1 MFITDLS
8 IRRPTVSW
16 VMSLILIIFGLF
28 VFWKLPVREL
38 PNGIQPPVVQV
49 QVDYKSAAASIVDQ
63 EVTQVLEDVIGGAE
77 GIKNI
82 DSKSENGRST
92 INVEFDTSIDL
103 DNAANDIRERVARV
117 VDNLPS
123 ESDPPQILKR
133 AAGFTTTMW
142 LSLSSSTWSDL
153 ELGDY
158 AERFLVDQFSS
169 VKNVGRIRVGGL
181 RELSI
186 RVWVDPIKLAANDL
200 TIKEVESAMRG
211 ENISLPAGTLE
222 ADNIDLTLNLDK
234 SYNDI
239 NSIKQLPIKKK
250 NNKVILLSDVANV
263 EFGPVSEK
271 TLFKAQTKDQI
282 NLKTVGIGIYAR
294 SGASTVELSNEIKKK
309 IIEVKK
315 SLPEE
320 LDLRVSFNRAN
331 YVEAAIEEVY
341 KTLFIAFIL
350 VVLIIYLFLGNL
362 KAVIVPAIALPV
374 SLIASFLG
382 LYIFGLSINIFV
394 LLSFILAIGIITDDS
409 VIMTDAIYRRI
420 ENGEN
425 SLVAAYKGSKQISFA
440 IIATTL
446 ILVAVFLP
454 LIFIKGISGTLFR
467 ETAIALSFSI
477 VVSSFVALTLSP
489 MLASKF
495 LNKKTSKKFII
506 RKFENIFSN
515 FANFYKE
522 TLGTVIYKTR
532 TVGIFIIFIIIA
544 SILLFNFSK
553 KELLPMEDRGAYL
566 IIGATDEG
574 SSFEYT
580 QEQAQKVEARLLPLL
595 QAEDSPYSRFIMRVP
610 GFGSS
615 ANSYN
620 SFIII
625 ALLDDWKNR
634 KKGQQIVLREA
645 IGKIVTLPQALAF
658 PISPQSI
665 RVSSYNKPVQM
676 VIYGSTYEELEEI
689 QKKIIRKLRSNKNLS
704 RIDSDYNR
712 NKPEVKLII
721 NKNKAKDLGV
731 STKAI
736 GETLET
742 LYGGKKITTFN
753 KLGKE
758 YPIIVQQYLSDRRNK
773 EGVSKIFVRSET
785 NSKLISL
792 ANLVSFKEEGSAK
805 QLARYNRQRAVTIS
819 ANINEGY
826 TLTEAIKFFEEVMS
840 SEAPKNQITWKGKSE
855 EIKETSNELFII
867 FALAL
872 LTAYLVM
879 AATFN
884 SFIHPFII
892 VLTVPLAIFGGLVF
906 ILFLNSSVNIFSQIA
921 LIILI
926 GISTKNSILIVDF
939 ANQIRTTG
947 KNIDTAVKEA
957 CAVRFRPIIMT
968 SLSTMIAMMP
978 LVIGNIGP
986 GAGEGSRLAVGSTI
1000 LGGMIIST
1008 FFTLYVTPSMYLALA
1023 KNTKRIDVID
1033 IELKKN
1039 YLKNNIFIFI

>member
-1 MFITDLS
+1 MYITELS
-8 IRRPTVSW
+8 IRRPVVSW
-16 VMSLILIIFGLF
+16 VMSLILIVFGIF

-38 PNGIQPPVVQV
+38 PSGIQPPVVQV
-49 QVDYKSAAASIVDQ
+49 QIDYKSAAAPIVDQ
-63 EVTQVLEDVIGGAE
+63 EVTQVIEDVIGGAE

-117 VDNLPS
+117 IDNLPS

-142 LSLSSSTWSDL
+142 LALSSPTWSDL

-158 AERFLVDQFSS
+158 AERYLVDTFSS
-169 VKNVGRIRVGGL
+169 VKNVGRILVGGL

-186 RVWVDPIKLAANDL
+186 RVWIDPVKLAANNL
-200 TIKEVESAMRG
+200 TIQEVERALRD
-211 ENISLPAGTLE
+211 ENIRLPAGTLE
-222 ADNIDLTLNLDK
+222 ANNIDLTLNLDK
-234 SYNDI
+234 SYN
-239 NSIKQLPIKKK
+239 NVETLKQLPIKKTS
-250 NNKVILLSDVANV
+250 NKIVVLSDVANI

-271 TLFKAQTKDQI
+271 TLFKAQRKDQL
-282 NLKTVGIGIYAR
+282 NLKTVGIGIYAK
-294 SGASTVELSNEIKKK
+294 SGASTVELSKEIKKK
-309 IIEVKK
+309 IDEVKQT
-315 SLPEE
+315 LPEG
-320 LDLRVSFNRAN
+320 LDLEIAFNRAT
-331 YVEAAIEEVY
+331 YVGAAINEVY
-341 KTLFIAFIL
+341 KTLVIAFIL
-350 VVLIIYLFLGNL
+350 VVVIIYLFLGNL

-382 LYIFGLSINIFV
+382 IYIFGLSINIFV

-420 ENGEN
+420 ENGETP
-425 SLVAAYKGSKQISFA
+425 LVAAYKGSKQITFA

-446 ILVAVFLP
+446 ILIAVFLP
-454 LIFIKGISGTLFR
+454 LIFIEGISGTLFR

-489 MLASKF
+489 MLGSKF
-495 LNKKTSKKFII
+495 LNKKVTKNFFINKFDKFFLNFSK
-506 RKFENIFSN
+506 
-515 FANFYKE
+515 FYQE
-522 TLGTVIYKTR
+522 TLNILIHRSK
-532 TVGIFIIFIIIA
+532 IISLFIIFIIVA
-544 SILLFNFSK
+544 SALLFNFSK

-566 IIGATDEG
+566 VIGFTDEG

-580 QEQAQKVEARLLPLL
+580 QEKAQIIEQRLIPLL
-595 QAEDSPYSRFIMRVP
+595 QAENSPYKRFIMRVP

-625 ALLDDWKNR
+625 ALLDRWENR
-634 KKGQQIVLREA
+634 NKDSQTVMREA
-645 IGKIVTLPQALAF
+645 IGKIVTVPQAVAF

-676 VIYGSTYEELEEI
+676 VIYGSTYEELERI
-689 QKKIIRKLRSNKNLS
+689 QKQVIRSLRKNRNLS
-704 RIDSDYNR
+704 RLESDYSR
-712 NKPEVKLII
+712 DKPEVKIVI

-731 STKAI
+731 SSEAI
-736 GETLET
+736 GRTLET
-742 LYGGKKITTFN
+742 LYGGKRVTTFN

-758 YPIIVQQYLSDRRNK
+758 YPIILQQYLSDRRSK
-773 EGVSKIFVRSET
+773 EGLSKIFVRSDT
-785 NSKLISL
+785 TGKLISL
-792 ANLVSFKEEGSAK
+792 VNLVDFKEEGTAK
-805 QLARYNRQRAVTIS
+805 ELARYNRQRAVTIS
-819 ANINEGY
+819 ANISENY
-826 TLTEAIKFFEEVMS
+826 TLPEAIKYLENTMAEV
-840 SEAPKNQITWKGKSE
+840 APQNRITWKGKSE
-855 EIKETSNELFII
+855 EVKETTNELFII

-884 SFIHPFII
+884 SFVHPFII
-892 VLTVPLAIFGGLVF
+892 ILTVPLAIFGGLIF
-906 ILFLNSSVNIFSQIA
+906 ILFLNSSINIFSQIA

-926 GISTKNSILIVDF
+926 GISTKNSILIVDY
-939 ANQIRTTG
+939 ANQIRTSG
-947 KNIDTAVKEA
+947 KNIETAVIDA
-957 CAVRFRPIIMT
+957 CNIRFRPIIMT
-968 SLSTMIAMMP
+968 SLSTMFAMLP
-978 LVIGNIGP
+978 LVIGNFGP

-1008 FFTLYVTPSMYLALA
+1008 FFTLYVTPTMYLALA
-1023 KNTKRIDVID
+1023 KNTKRIDSVD
-1033 IELKKN
+1033 LELKKQ
-1039 YLKNNIFIFI
+1039 LR

>member
-1 MFITDLS
+1 MFITELS
-8 IRRPTVSW
+8 IRRPVVSW
-16 VMSLILIIFGLF
+16 VMSLILIVFGLF

-38 PNGIQPPVVQV
+38 PSGIQPPVVQV
-49 QVDYKSAAASIVDQ
+49 QVNYSSAAAPIVNQ

-92 INVEFDTSIDL
+92 INIEFDTSIEL
-103 DNAANDIRERVARV
+103 DNAANDVRERVARV

-123 ESDPPQILKR
+123 EADPPQILKR

-142 LSLSSSTWSDL
+142 LALSSSTWSDL

-158 AERFLVDQFSS
+158 AERYLVDTFSS
-169 VKNVGRIRVGGL
+169 VKNVGRILVGGL

-186 RVWVDPIKLAANDL
+186 RVWIDPIKLAANDL
-200 TIKEVESAMRG
+200 TIQEVEQALRG
-211 ENISLPAGTLE
+211 ENIRLPAGTLE

-234 SYNDI
+234 SYNSI
-239 NSIKQLPIKKK
+239 ETIKQLPIKK
-250 NNKVILLSDVANV
+250 NNKQIVTLSDVAKI

-271 TLFKAQTKDQI
+271 TLFKAQRKDQL

-294 SGASTVELSNEIKKK
+294 SGASTVELSKEIKKK
-309 IIEVKK
+309 IFEVNKT
-315 SLPEE
+315 LPDGLKLEIA
-320 LDLRVSFNRAN
+320 FNRAT
-331 YVEAAIEEVY
+331 YVGAAINEVY
-341 KTLFIAFIL
+341 KTLVIAFIL
-350 VVLIIYLFLGNL
+350 VVIIIYLFLGNL

-382 LYIFGLSINIFV
+382 IYLFGLSINIFV

-420 ENGEN
+420 ENGETP
-425 SLVAAYKGSKQISFA
+425 LVASYKGSKQITFA

-446 ILVAVFLP
+446 ILIAVFLP
-454 LIFIKGISGTLFR
+454 LIFIEGISGTLFK

-495 LNKKTSKKFII
+495 LTKKTDKNFII
-506 RKFENIFSN
+506 NRFEKFFLSFSK
-515 FANFYKE
+515 FYEE
-522 TLGTVIYKTR
+522 TLTVLMKKTKSI
-532 TVGIFIIFIIIA
+532 TIFIILIIVG
-544 SILLFNFSK
+544 SILLFDFSK

-566 IIGATDEG
+566 VIGFTDEG

-580 QEQAQKVEARLLPLL
+580 QEKAQVIEKRLIPLL
-595 QAEDSPYSRFIMRVP
+595 QEENSPYSRFIMRVP

-615 ANSYN
+615 ANSFN

-625 ALLDDWKNR
+625 ALLDNWDNR
-634 KKGQQIVLREA
+634 KKNSQTVMREA
-645 IGKIVTLPQALAF
+645 IGKIVTVPQAVAF

-676 VIYGSTYEELEEI
+676 VIYGSTYEELEKI
-689 QKKIIRKLRSNKNLS
+689 QSQVIRTLRKNGNLS
-704 RIDSDYNR
+704 RIESDYSR
-712 NKPEVKLII
+712 NKPEVKLLI

-731 STKAI
+731 STEKI
-736 GETLET
+736 GRTLET
-742 LYGGKKITTFN
+742 LYGGKRVTTFN

-758 YPIIVQQYLSDRRNK
+758 YPIILQQYLADRRNK
-773 EGVSKIFVRSET
+773 EGISKIFVRSDT
-785 NSKLISL
+785 TGKLISL
-792 ANLVSFKEEGSAK
+792 VNLVDFKEVGAAK
-805 QLARYNRQRAVTIS
+805 ELSRYNRQPAVTIS
-819 ANINEGY
+819 ANISENY
-826 TLTEAIKFFEEVMS
+826 SLSDAIKYLENTMEEV
-840 SEAPKNQITWKGKSE
+840 APQNQITWKGKSE
-855 EIKETSNELFII
+855 EVKETSNELFII

-884 SFIHPFII
+884 SFVHPFII
-892 VLTVPLAIFGGLVF
+892 ILTVPLAIFGGLVF

-926 GISTKNSILIVDF
+926 GISTKNSILIVDY
-939 ANQIRTTG
+939 ANQIRTKG
-947 KNIDTAVKEA
+947 KNIESAVKEA
-957 CAVRFRPIIMT
+957 CNIRFRPIIMT

-1008 FFTLYVTPSMYLALA
+1008 FFTLYVTPAMYLALA
-1023 KNTKRIDVID
+1023 KNTKRIDAVD
-1033 IELKKN
+1033 IELKKE
-1039 YLKNNIFIFI
+1039 LR

>member
-1 MFITDLS
+1 MYLTEVS
-8 IRRPTVSW
+8 IRRPVISW
-16 VMSLILIIFGLF
+16 VMSLILILFGIF

-38 PNGIQPPVVQV
+38 PSGLQPPIVQI
-49 QVDYKSAAASIVDQ
+49 QIDYKSAAAPIVDQ
-63 EVTQVLEDVIGGAE
+63 EVTQVVEDVIGGAE

-82 DSKSENGRST
+82 ESKSENGRST
-92 INVEFDTSIDL
+92 INVIFDTEIDL
-103 DNAANDIRERVARV
+103 DNAANDIRERVARII
-117 VDNLPS
+117 DNLPT
-123 ESDPPQILKR
+123 ESDPPQILKQ

-158 AERFLVDQFSS
+158 AERYLVDTFSS

-186 RVWVDPIKLAANDL
+186 RVWIDPIKLAANDL
-200 TIKEVESAMRG
+200 TVQDVELALRR
-211 ENISLPAGTLE
+211 ENIRLPAGTLE
-222 ADNIDLTLNLDK
+222 ANNIDLNLSLNK
-234 SYNDI
+234 SYSDI
-239 NSIKQLPIKKK
+239 DKIKQLPIKKNEK
-250 NNKVILLSDVANV
+250 KVLLLSDVANI

-271 TLFKAQTKDQI
+271 TLFKAQTKNKI
-282 NLKTVGIGIYAR
+282 NLKTVGIGIYAK
-294 SGASTVELSNEIKKK
+294 SGASTVELSKTIREKVAQVSKK
-309 IIEVKK
+309 
-315 SLPEE
+315 LPEGLTLE
-320 LDLRVSFNRAN
+320 VAFDRAN
-331 YVEAAIEEVY
+331 YVSAAIEEVY
-341 KTLFIAFIL
+341 KTLIIAFIL
-350 VVLIIYLFLGNL
+350 VVIIIYLFLGNL

-382 LYIFGLSINIFV
+382 LYLFGLSINIFV

-420 ENGEN
+420 EKGETP
-425 SLVAAYKGSKQISFA
+425 LVAAYKGSKQITFA

-446 ILVAVFLP
+446 ILIAVFLP
-454 LIFIKGISGTLFR
+454 LIFIEGISGTLFK

-477 VVSSFVALTLSP
+477 VISSFVALTLSP

-495 LNKKTSKKFII
+495 LIKKTNKNFIIKKFE
-506 RKFENIFSN
+506 KYFQSFSK
-515 FANFYKE
+515 FYKE
-522 TLGTVIYKTR
+522 TLNILIDKSKMVS
-532 TVGIFIIFIIIA
+532 IFIIFIIIA

-566 IIGATDEG
+566 VIGFTDEG

-580 QEQAQKVEARLLPLL
+580 QEKAQIIEKRLTPLL
-595 QAEDSPYSRFIMRVP
+595 QADDSPYARFIMRVP

-625 ALLDDWKNR
+625 ALLDNWKNR
-634 KKGQQIVLREA
+634 DKNSQTIMREA
-645 IGKIVTLPQALAF
+645 IGKIVTVPQAVAF

-689 QKKIIRKLRSNKNLS
+689 QKKIINNLRINPNLS
-704 RIDSDYNR
+704 RIESDYSR

-721 NKNKAKDLGV
+721 NKSKAKDLGI
-731 STKAI
+731 STESI
-736 GETLET
+736 GRTLEI
-742 LYGGKKITTFN
+742 LYGGKKVTTFN

-758 YPIIVQQYLSDRRNK
+758 YPIILQQYISDRRNK
-773 EGVSKIFVRSET
+773 DGISKIFVRS
-785 NSKLISL
+785 KDGDLISL
-792 ANLVSFKEEGSAK
+792 VNLVEFVEEGNAK
-805 QLARYNRQRAVTIS
+805 ELNRYNRQRAVTIS
-819 ANINEGY
+819 ANINENY
-826 TLTEAIKFFEEVMS
+826 TLSEAIRFLEDTVSEVS
-840 SEAPKNQITWKGKSE
+840 PENQIAWKGKSE
-855 EIKETSNELFII
+855 ELKETSNELFII

-884 SFIHPFII
+884 SFVHPFII
-892 VLTVPLAIFGGLVF
+892 ILTVPLAIFGGLVF

-939 ANQIRTTG
+939 ANQLRTKG
-947 KNIDTAVKEA
+947 KNIQDSIKEA
-957 CAVRFRPIIMT
+957 CDLRFRPIIMT
-968 SLSTMIAMMP
+968 SLSTMIAMLP

-986 GAGEGSRLAVGSTI
+986 GAGEASRLAVGSTI

-1008 FFTLYVTPSMYLALA
+1008 FFTLYVTPSMYLLLA
-1023 KNTKRIDVID
+1023 KNTKRIDAVDID
-1033 IELKKN
+1033 LKKQLN
-1039 YLKNNIFIFI
+1039 

>member
-1 MFITDLS
+1 MFITELS
-8 IRRPTVSW
+8 IKRPAFSW
-16 VMSLILIIFGLF
+16 VMSLILIVFGLF

-49 QVDYKSAAASIVDQ
+49 QINYKSASASIVDQ
-63 EVTQVLEDVIGGAE
+63 EVTQVVEDVIGGAE

-103 DNAANDIRERVARV
+103 DNAANDIRERVARI

-158 AERFLVDQFSS
+158 ADRYLVDQFSS
-169 VKNVGRIRVGGL
+169 IKNVGRILVGGL

-200 TIKEVESAMRG
+200 TIKEVELAMRG

-239 NSIKQLPIKKK
+239 NSIKQLPIKKTG
-250 NNKVILLSDVANV
+250 NKVILLSDVANI

-271 TLFKAQTKDQI
+271 TLFKSQTKDQV

-294 SGASTVELSNEIKKK
+294 SGASTVELSDDIKKR

-315 SLPEE
+315 TLPDG

-331 YVEAAIEEVY
+331 YVEAAIQEVY
-341 KTLFIAFIL
+341 KTLLIAFIL

-420 ENGEN
+420 ENGETP
-425 SLVAAYKGSKQISFA
+425 LVAAYKGSKQITFA

-454 LIFIKGISGTLFR
+454 LIFIEGISGTLFR

-477 VVSSFVALTLSP
+477 IVSSFVALTLSP

-495 LNKKTSKKFII
+495 LTKRTSKKFLIK
-506 RKFENIFSN
+506 KFENIFLKFS
-515 FANFYKE
+515 NFYKE
-522 TLGTVIYKTR
+522 TLEIAVYKTK
-532 TVGIFIIFIIIA
+532 TISFFIILIVV
-544 SILLFNFSK
+544 SSVLLFSFSK
-553 KELLPMEDRGAYL
+553 KELLPQEDRGAYL
-566 IIGATDEG
+566 IIGFTDEG

-580 QEQAQKVEARLLPLL
+580 QEQAQKVEARLIPLL

-634 KKGQQIVLREA
+634 KKGQQIVMREA
-645 IGKIVTLPQALAF
+645 IGKIVTLPQAIAF

-665 RVSSYNKPVQM
+665 RVSNYNKPVQM

-689 QKKIIRKLRSNKNLS
+689 QSKVIRKLRSNRNLS
-704 RIDSDYNR
+704 RIESDYNR

-721 NKNKAKDLGV
+721 DQNKTKDLGV
-731 STKAI
+731 STRSI

-742 LYGGKKITTFN
+742 LYGGKRITTFN

-773 EGVSKIFVRSET
+773 EGISKIFVRSET
-785 NSKLISL
+785 NGKLISL
-792 ANLVSFKEEGSAK
+792 ANLVSFKEEGAAK
-805 QLARYNRQRAVTIS
+805 ELSRYNRQRAITIS
-819 ANINEGY
+819 ANISENY
-826 TLTEAIKFFEEVMS
+826 TLTEAIKFLEEVMADI
-840 SEAPKNQITWKGKSE
+840 APENQITWKGESE

-872 LTAYLVM
+872 LTSYLVM

-892 VLTVPLAIFGGLVF
+892 FLTVPLAIFGGLVF

-926 GISTKNSILIVDF
+926 GISTKNSILIVDY

-947 KNIDTAVKEA
+947 KNIDVAVKEA
-957 CAVRFRPIIMT
+957 CSVRFRPIMMT
-968 SLSTMIAMMP
+968 SLSTMIAMLP
-978 LVIGNIGP
+978 LIIGNIGP
-986 GAGEGSRLAVGSTI
+986 GAGEGSRLAIGSTI

-1023 KNTKRIDVID
+1023 KNTKRIDTID
-1033 IELKKN
+1033 LELKRELSK
-1039 YLKNNIFIFI
+1039 K

>member
-8 IRRPTVSW
+8 IRRPVVSW
-16 VMSLILIIFGLF
+16 VMSLILVTFGIF

-38 PNGIQPPVVQV
+38 PAGIQPPVVQV
-49 QVDYKSAAASIVDQ
+49 QVDYSSAAAAIVDQ
-63 EVTQVLEDVIGGAE
+63 EVTQVIEDVIGGAE

-92 INVEFDTSIDL
+92 INIEFDTSIDL

-142 LSLSSSTWSDL
+142 LGLSSPTWSDL

-158 AERFLVDQFSS
+158 ADRYLVDTFSS
-169 VKNVGRIRVGGL
+169 VKNVGRILVGGL

-186 RVWVDPIKLAANDL
+186 RVWIDPIKLAANDL
-200 TIKEVESAMRG
+200 TVQEVERALRG
-211 ENISLPAGTLE
+211 ENIRLPAGTLE

-234 SYNDI
+234 SYN
-239 NSIKQLPIKKK
+239 SIETIQQLPIKKT
-250 NNKVILLSDVANV
+250 NKRVIVLSDVANI

-271 TLFKAQTKDQI
+271 TLFKAQRKDKL
-282 NLKTVGIGIYAR
+282 NLKTVGIGIYAK
-294 SGASTVELSNEIKKK
+294 SGASTVELSRENKKK
-309 IIEVKK
+309 VKEVNKT
-315 SLPEE
+315 LPDG
-320 LDLRVSFNRAN
+320 LDLEISFNRAT
-331 YVEAAIEEVY
+331 YVGAAINEVY
-341 KTLFIAFIL
+341 KTLVIAFIL
-350 VVLIIYLFLGNL
+350 VVFIIYLFLGNL

-382 LYIFGLSINIFV
+382 IYIFGLSINIFV

-420 ENGEN
+420 ENGETP
-425 SLVAAYKGSKQISFA
+425 LVAAYNGSKQITFA

-446 ILVAVFLP
+446 ILIAVFLP
-454 LIFIKGISGTLFR
+454 LIFIEGISGTLFR

-489 MLASKF
+489 MLGSKF
-495 LNKKTSKKFII
+495 LTKKTKKNFFIK
-506 RKFENIFSN
+506 KFENLFLNFSK
-515 FANFYKE
+515 FYQE
-522 TLGTVIYKTR
+522 TLDVTFNKTR
-532 TVGIFIIFIIIA
+532 MVTFFILFVII
-544 SILLFNFSK
+544 SSVLLFNFSK

-566 IIGATDEG
+566 IIGFTDEG

-580 QEQAQKVEARLLPLL
+580 EEKAQIIEKRLIPLL
-595 QAEDSPYSRFIMRVP
+595 QSENSPYRRFIMRVP
-610 GFGSS
+610 GFGRS

-625 ALLDDWKNR
+625 ALLDHWKNR
-634 KKGQQIVLREA
+634 DQDSQTVMRQA
-645 IGKIVTLPQALAF
+645 IGKIVTVPQAVAF

-676 VIYGSTYEELEEI
+676 VIYGSTYEELEKI
-689 QKKIIRKLRSNKNLS
+689 QKEVIKNLRRNSNLS
-704 RIDSDYNR
+704 RIESDYSR
-712 NKPEVKLII
+712 NKPEVRLVI

-731 STKAI
+731 STESI
-736 GETLET
+736 GKTLEI
-742 LYGGKKITTFN
+742 LYGGKRITTFN

-758 YPIIVQQYLSDRRNK
+758 YPIILQQYLSDRRSK
-773 EGVSKIFVRSET
+773 EGISKIFVRSET
-785 NSKLISL
+785 NGKLVSL
-792 ANLVSFKEEGSAK
+792 VNLVDFKEEGTAK
-805 QLARYNRQRAVTIS
+805 ELARYNRQRAVTIS
-819 ANINEGY
+819 ANISENY
-826 TLTEAIKFFEEVMS
+826 TLTEAIKYLENIISEV
-840 SEAPKNQITWKGKSE
+840 APQNQIAWKGKSE
-855 EIKETSNELFII
+855 EVKETTNELFII

-892 VLTVPLAIFGGLVF
+892 ILTVPLAIFGGLIF

-926 GISTKNSILIVDF
+926 GISTKNSILIVDY

-947 KNIDTAVKEA
+947 KNIETAVKEA
-957 CAVRFRPIIMT
+957 CKIRFRPIIMT
-968 SLSTMIAMMP
+968 SLSTMIAMLP

-986 GAGEGSRLAVGSTI
+986 GAGEGSRLAVGATI

-1023 KNTKRIDVID
+1023 KNTNRIDAVD
-1033 IELKKN
+1033 IELNKQLTKK
-1039 YLKNNIFIFI
+1039 

>member
-1 MFITDLS
+1 MFITELS
-8 IRRPTVSW
+8 IKRPAFSW
-16 VMSLILIIFGLF
+16 VMSLILIVFGLF

-49 QVDYKSAAASIVDQ
+49 QINYKSASASIVDQ
-63 EVTQVLEDVIGGAE
+63 EVTQVVEDVIGGAE

-103 DNAANDIRERVARV
+103 DNAANDIRERVARI
-117 VDNLPS
+117 VDNLPG

-158 AERFLVDQFSS
+158 ADRYLVDQFSS
-169 VKNVGRIRVGGL
+169 IKNVGRILVGGL

-200 TIKEVESAMRG
+200 TIKEVELAMRG

-239 NSIKQLPIKKK
+239 NSIKQLPIKKTG
-250 NNKVILLSDVANV
+250 NKVILLSDVANI

-271 TLFKAQTKDQI
+271 TLFKSQTKDQI

-294 SGASTVELSNEIKKK
+294 SGASTVELSDDIKKR

-315 SLPEE
+315 TLPDG

-341 KTLFIAFIL
+341 KTLLIAFIL

-362 KAVIVPAIALPV
+362 KAVIVPAVALPV

-420 ENGEN
+420 ENGETP
-425 SLVAAYKGSKQISFA
+425 LVAAYKGSKQITFA

-454 LIFIKGISGTLFR
+454 LIFIEGISGTLFR

-477 VVSSFVALTLSP
+477 IISSFVALTLSP

-495 LNKKTSKKFII
+495 LTKRTSKKFLIK
-506 RKFENIFSN
+506 KFENIFLKFSN
-515 FANFYKE
+515 YYKE
-522 TLGTVIYKTR
+522 TLEIAVYKTK
-532 TVGIFIIFIIIA
+532 TISFFIILIVV
-544 SILLFNFSK
+544 SSVLLFSFSK
-553 KELLPMEDRGAYL
+553 KELLPQEDRGAYL
-566 IIGATDEG
+566 IIGFTDEG

-580 QEQAQKVEARLLPLL
+580 QEQAQKVEARLIPLL

-634 KKGQQIVLREA
+634 KKGQQIVIREA
-645 IGKIVTLPQALAF
+645 IGKIVTLPQAIAF

-665 RVSSYNKPVQM
+665 RVSNYNKPVQM

-689 QKKIIRKLRSNKNLS
+689 QSKVIRKLRSNRNLS
-704 RIDSDYNR
+704 RIESDYNR

-721 NKNKAKDLGV
+721 DQNKTKDLGV
-731 STKAI
+731 STRSI

-742 LYGGKKITTFN
+742 LYGGKRITTFN

-773 EGVSKIFVRSET
+773 EGISKIFVRSET
-785 NSKLISL
+785 NGKLISL
-792 ANLVSFKEEGSAK
+792 ANLVSFKEEGAAK
-805 QLARYNRQRAVTIS
+805 ELSRYNRQRAITIS
-819 ANINEGY
+819 ANISENY
-826 TLTEAIKFFEEVMS
+826 TLTEAIKFLEEVMADI
-840 SEAPKNQITWKGKSE
+840 APENQITWKGESE

-872 LTAYLVM
+872 LTSYLVM

-892 VLTVPLAIFGGLVF
+892 FLTVPLAIFGGLVF

-926 GISTKNSILIVDF
+926 GISTKNSILIVDY

-947 KNIDTAVKEA
+947 KNIDVAVKEA
-957 CAVRFRPIIMT
+957 CSVRFRPIMMT
-968 SLSTMIAMMP
+968 SLSTMIAMLP
-978 LVIGNIGP
+978 LIIGNIGP
-986 GAGEGSRLAVGSTI
+986 GAGEGSRLAIGSTI

-1023 KNTKRIDVID
+1023 KNTKRIDTID
-1033 IELKKN
+1033 LELKRELSK
-1039 YLKNNIFIFI
+1039 K

>member
-1 MFITDLS
+1 MFITELS
-8 IRRPTVSW
+8 IRRPVVSW
-16 VMSLILIIFGLF
+16 VMSLILIVFGLF

-38 PNGIQPPVVQV
+38 PSGIQPPVVQV
-49 QVDYKSAAASIVDQ
+49 QVDYSSAAAPIVNQ

-92 INVEFDTSIDL
+92 INIEFDTSIEL
-103 DNAANDIRERVARV
+103 DNAANDVRERVARV

-123 ESDPPQILKR
+123 EADPPQILKR

-142 LSLSSSTWSDL
+142 LALSSPTWSDL

-158 AERFLVDQFSS
+158 AERYLIDTFSS
-169 VKNVGRIRVGGL
+169 VKNVGRILVGGL

-186 RVWVDPIKLAANDL
+186 RVWIDPIKLAANNL
-200 TIKEVESAMRG
+200 TVQEVEQALRG
-211 ENISLPAGTLE
+211 ENIRLPAGTLE

-234 SYNDI
+234 SYNSIDT
-239 NSIKQLPIKKK
+239 IKQLPIKK
-250 NNKVILLSDVANV
+250 NNKQIVTLSDVAKI

-271 TLFKAQTKDQI
+271 TLFKAQRKDQL

-294 SGASTVELSNEIKKK
+294 SGASTVELSKEIKKK
-309 IIEVKK
+309 IIEVNKT
-315 SLPEE
+315 LPDGLKLEIA
-320 LDLRVSFNRAN
+320 FNRAT
-331 YVEAAIEEVY
+331 YVGAAINEVY
-341 KTLFIAFIL
+341 KTLVIAFIL
-350 VVLIIYLFLGNL
+350 VVVIIYLFLGNL

-382 LYIFGLSINIFV
+382 IYIFGLSINIFV

-420 ENGEN
+420 ERGETP
-425 SLVAAYKGSKQISFA
+425 LVAAYKGSKQITFA

-446 ILVAVFLP
+446 ILIAVFLP
-454 LIFIKGISGTLFR
+454 LIFIEGISGTLFK

-495 LNKKTSKKFII
+495 LTKKTDKNFFISKFEKFFLGFSKFYEETLSILIKKTKSISFFII
-506 RKFENIFSN
+506 
-515 FANFYKE
+515 
-522 TLGTVIYKTR
+522 L
-532 TVGIFIIFIIIA
+532 IIIG

-566 IIGATDEG
+566 VIGFTDEG

-580 QEQAQKVEARLLPLL
+580 QEKAQVIEQRLIPLL
-595 QAEDSPYSRFIMRVP
+595 QEENSPYSRFIMRVP
-610 GFGSS
+610 GFGTS
-615 ANSYN
+615 ANSFN

-625 ALLDDWKNR
+625 ALLDNWDNR
-634 KKGQQIVLREA
+634 KKNSQTVMREA
-645 IGKIVTLPQALAF
+645 IGKIVTVPQAVAF

-676 VIYGSTYEELEEI
+676 VIYGSTYEELEQI
-689 QKKIIRKLRSNKNLS
+689 QTQVIRSLRKNINLS
-704 RIDSDYNR
+704 RIETDYSR
-712 NKPEVKLII
+712 NKPEIKLII

-731 STKAI
+731 STEKI
-736 GETLET
+736 GRTLET
-742 LYGGKKITTFN
+742 LYGGKRVTTFN

-758 YPIIVQQYLSDRRNK
+758 YPIILQQYLADRRNK
-773 EGVSKIFVRSET
+773 EGISKIFVRSDT
-785 NSKLISL
+785 TGKLISL
-792 ANLVSFKEEGSAK
+792 VNLVDFKEEGAAK
-805 QLARYNRQRAVTIS
+805 ELARYNRQPAVTIS
-819 ANINEGY
+819 ANISESY
-826 TLTEAIKFFEEVMS
+826 SLSDAIKYLEKTMEEV
-840 SEAPKNQITWKGKSE
+840 APQNQITWKGKSE
-855 EIKETSNELFII
+855 EVKETSNELFII

-884 SFIHPFII
+884 SFVHPFII
-892 VLTVPLAIFGGLVF
+892 ILTVPLAIFGGLIF

-926 GISTKNSILIVDF
+926 GISTKNSILIVDY
-939 ANQIRTTG
+939 ANQIRTKG
-947 KNIDTAVKEA
+947 KNIEAAVKEA
-957 CAVRFRPIIMT
+957 CSIRFRPIIMT

-1008 FFTLYVTPSMYLALA
+1008 FFTLYVTPTMYLSLA
-1023 KNTKRIDVID
+1023 KNTKRIDAVD
-1033 IELKKN
+1033 IELKKE
-1039 YLKNNIFIFI
+1039 LR

>member
-1 MFITDLS
+1 
-8 IRRPTVSW
+8 
-16 VMSLILIIFGLF
+16 MSLILIVFGLF

-49 QVDYKSAAASIVDQ
+49 QVDYKSASASIIDQ
-63 EVTQVLEDVIGGAE
+63 EVTQVVEDVIGGAE

-92 INVEFDTSIDL
+92 INVEFDTGIDL

-169 VKNVGRIRVGGL
+169 VKNVGRILVGGL

-186 RVWVDPIKLAANDL
+186 RVWIDPIKLAANDL
-200 TIKEVESAMRG
+200 SITEVESAIRG

-239 NSIKQLPIKKK
+239 NSIKQLPIKKTD
-250 NNKVILLSDVANV
+250 NKVILLSDVANI

-294 SGASTVELSNEIKKK
+294 SGASTVELSKDIKKK
-309 IIEVKK
+309 ILEVRK
-315 SLPEE
+315 SLPDE

-331 YVEAAIEEVY
+331 YVEAAINEVY
-341 KTLFIAFIL
+341 KTLVIAFIL

-420 ENGEN
+420 ENGETP
-425 SLVAAYKGSKQISFA
+425 LVAAYKGSKQISFA

-454 LIFIKGISGTLFR
+454 LIFIEGISGTLFK

-495 LNKKTSKKFII
+495 LYKKSSKKVFIQ
-506 RKFENIFSN
+506 KFEKIFLNFSN
-515 FANFYKE
+515 FYRE
-522 TLGTVIYKTR
+522 TLDVLVHKTK
-532 TVGIFIIFIIIA
+532 TMATFIIFIIIA
-544 SILLFNFSK
+544 SILLFSFSK

-566 IIGATDEG
+566 IIGFTDEG
-574 SSFEYT
+574 TSFEYT
-580 QEQAQKVEARLLPLL
+580 QQQAQKVEARLLPLL

-634 KKGQQIVLREA
+634 KKGQQVVLREA
-645 IGKIVTLPQALAF
+645 IGKIVTLPQAVAF

-665 RVSSYNKPVQM
+665 RVSNYNKPVQM
-676 VIYGSTYEELEEI
+676 VIYGSTYEELEEK
-689 QKKIIRKLRSNKNLS
+689 QKKIIRELRSNKNLS
-704 RIDSDYNR
+704 RIESDYNR

-731 STKAI
+731 STKSI

-785 NSKLISL
+785 NGKLISL
-792 ANLVSFKEEGSAK
+792 ANLVNFKEEGSAK
-805 QLARYNRQRAVTIS
+805 ELARYNRQPAVTIS

-826 TLTEAIKFFEEVMS
+826 TLTEAIKYFEEVMANL
-840 SEAPKNQITWKGKSE
+840 APENQITWKGKSE

-892 VLTVPLAIFGGLVF
+892 ILTVPLAIFGGLVF

-926 GISTKNSILIVDF
+926 GISTKNSILIVDY
-939 ANQIRTTG
+939 ANRIRTTG
-947 KNIDTAVKEA
+947 KNIELSVKEA
-957 CAVRFRPIIMT
+957 CAARFRPIIMT
-968 SLSTMIAMMP
+968 SLSTMIAMLP

-1008 FFTLYVTPSMYLALA
+1008 FFTLYLTPSMYLALA
-1023 KNTKRIDVID
+1023 KNTKRIDVVD
-1033 IELKKN
+1033 LELKKE
-1039 YLKNNIFIFI
+1039 LTKK